1 MSALRTTVI
10 ACSLT
15 LVTAAS
21 ALAGPPLATD
31 DAGTVDVGSL
41 EVEINGSYTTDK
53 QRAGGTTCKAS
64 AADGEIKVSVGLYK
78 DISGSLALPYTFNLR
93 EKEDGVLTNKTQGL
107 GDLTLELKYAF
118 AELAGIN
125 LAIKPALVAPTGRYS
140 QGLSEG
146 HWHGGITMIATKE
159 FADGAYALHA
169 NLGYEHHRYRTH
181 TLRST
186 THGNLW
192 AGSIAGEAEVT
203 AGLVVVADVGIA
215 TNPHKG
221 DHELP
226 VYALTG
232 ARYEINELLDINAGI
247 RFGLTSPETDVT
259 ALYGVV
265 LKF

>member
-1 MSALRTTVI
+1 MSALRTTLI

-31 DAGTVDVGSL
+31 DAGTVDVGAL
-41 EVEINGSYTTDK
+41 EVEINGSYATDK

-64 AADGEIKVSVGLYK
+64 AADGEIKISTGLFTNL
-78 DISGSLALPYTFNLR
+78 SGSLALPYSYSLR
-93 EKEDGVLTNKTQGL
+93 EKEDGELSHKTKGL
-107 GDLTLELKYAF
+107 GDLVLEFKYAVTE
-118 AELAGIN
+118 AAGVRF
-125 LAIKPALVAPTGRYS
+125 AIKPMLVMPTGRYS
-140 QGLSEG
+140 EGLSEG
-146 HWHGGITMIATKE
+146 HWHGGMTLIASKE
-159 FADGAYALHA
+159 FADGQYALHA

-181 TLRST
+181 AIKSS

-192 AGSIAGEAEVT
+192 AGSVAGEAELVK
-203 AGLVVVADVGIA
+203 GLVVVADIGIA

-232 ARYEINELLDINAGI
+232 ARYEINELLDINAGV

>member
-1 MSALRTTVI
+1 MTALRTT
-10 ACSLT
+10 T
-15 LVTAAS
+15 TAIVFALITAQT
-21 ALAGPPLATD
+21 ALAGPPLSTD
-31 DAGTVDVGSL
+31 DAGTVEVGKL
-41 EVEINGSYTTDK
+41 EVELNGSYGYDRQRVAGVMCKTTTNDAEAK
-53 QRAGGTTCKAS
+53 ITT
-64 AADGEIKVSVGLYK
+64 GLYQ
-78 DISGSLALPYTFNLR
+78 DLGISLAIPYTVSAR
-93 EKEDGVLTNKTQGL
+93 EKEAGTLIGTADGF

-118 AELAGIN
+118 ADLAGIN

-146 HWHGGITMIATKE
+146 HWHGGCTLIASKE

-181 TLRST
+181 AIRST

-192 AGSIAGEAEVT
+192 TGSIAGEAEVT
-203 AGLVVVADVGIA
+203 KGLVVVTDLGFGS
-215 TNPHKG
+215 NPDKG

-232 ARYEINELLDINAGI
+232 ARYEINDLLDINAGVK
-247 RFGLTSPETDVT
+247 FGLTSPETDIT